1 MKRKMK
7 FTGRKAALH
16 TLGCKVNVYETDA
29 MRAMLEEEGFEIV
42 PFDAPADVYVINTCS
57 VTNIADRKSRQMIHR
72 ARKMNPDS
80 VVVAAGCYVQTAL
93 DKTGK
98 TVDADIILGT
108 GRKSEL
114 VRELEQFWARN
125 GARYSVGDVM
135 HEKQF
140 EKMELPRIEGHTR
153 AYIKVQDGCN
163 MFCSYCIIPFARGR
177 IRSRDM
183 ESIRKELTQLVR
195 SGVKEVVLTGIHLS
209 SYGVDFQGN
218 VADAYGAQGEKKTW
232 QQRSR
237 LIDLIEEVARIDGI
251 ERIRLGSLEPTIIT
265 EEFAQRISRI
275 GKLCPHFHLSLQS
288 GCDSVLKR
296 MNRHYTSEEYRS
308 RVELLRNVFE
318 EPAITTDVIVG
329 FPAETP
335 EEFEQTR
342 QFLESVRLYETHL
355 FRYSMRA
362 GTAAAA
368 MKEQIPEDVKEQR
381 LEILSALNKVCGR
394 EFEEKWNGREASML
408 VEEEARIDKDGS
420 VCVPNAGALPLHAGA
435 LMERIAAG
443 EKLYTGYTK
452 EYIRAF
458 AFSRED
464 IRGQIINGKLTV
476 ESLPLFEYT

>member
-1 MKRKMK
+1 M
-7 FTGRKAALH
+7 
-16 TLGCKVNVYETDA
+16 
-29 MRAMLEEEGFEIV
+29 
-42 PFDAPADVYVINTCS
+42 
-57 VTNIADRKSRQMIHR
+57 
-72 ARKMNPDS
+72 
-80 VVVAAGCYVQTAL
+80 
-93 DKTGK
+93 
-98 TVDADIILGT
+98 
-108 GRKSEL
+108 
-114 VRELEQFWARN
+114 
-125 GARYSVGDVM
+125 
-135 HEKQF
+135 
-140 EKMELPRIEGHTR
+140 
-153 AYIKVQDGCN
+153 
-163 MFCSYCIIPFARGR
+163 
-177 IRSRDM
+177 
-183 ESIRKELTQLVR
+183 
-195 SGVKEVVLTGIHLS
+195 
-209 SYGVDFQGN
+209 
-218 VADAYGAQGEKKTW
+218 
-232 QQRSR
+232 
-237 LIDLIEEVARIDGI
+237 
-251 ERIRLGSLEPTIIT
+251 
-265 EEFAQRISRI
+265 
-275 GKLCPHFHLSLQS
+275 CPHFHLSLQS